1 MWPFL
6 GFKYYVA
13 HITLGI
19 AKREIVF
26 SPNYKRNNF
35 SLESMFLYEVEE
47 ILNFMIRNI
56 KQHRSSS
63 TYHNYPNEDFFLGER
78 LLMLKKDGY
87 IDTLYSYSMWEF
99 LVYIFK
105 ILSDW

>member
-1 MWPFL
+1 MTFL

-19 AKREIVF
+19 AKREIVL

-47 ILNFMIRNI
+47 ILNFVIRIIEQN
-56 KQHRSSS
+56 RSSS
-63 TYHNYPNEDFFLGER
+63 TYHTYPNEDFFLGER

-87 IDTLYSYSMWEF
+87 IDTLYSYSMSEF

-105 ILSDW
+105 ILTDW